1 MKRRM
6 FLSLSLLVCV
16 GLLTGCKQDV
26 KSAERGPVKV
36 VTEKVAA
43 TVIDGGQGFS
53 GTVEEENGASLSFAT
68 AGTVSKIYVSEGQ
81 MVAQGALL
89 AEVDPVTA
97 QNAYDGALATR
108 EQAEDAYARMKQLH
122 DAGSLP
128 EIQWIEVQS
137 KLKQAVAAEQIA
149 RKGLNDCKLYAP
161 FGGFVAQK
169 LVEVGQNAMPGV
181 PVLKLVKIGQVKVKI
196 AVPETEIASVRK
208 GDKVAITVQ
217 ALGGKKF
224 EGTVAEK
231 GVEAN
236 ALSRSYDVKVAVA
249 NPQNELLP
257 GMVCNAFL
265 GEAASQQ
272 AIVLPSHV
280 VLLDSDNRTFVWLN
294 VGGKAVKRYVTI
306 GEQTA
311 RGVVVSSGLAAGD
324 AVITEGWQKV
334 SEGMAVEG

>member
-1 MKRRM
+1 M

-43 TVIDGGQGFS
+43 TTLDGGQGFS

>member
-1 MKRRM
+1 M

-43 TVIDGGQGFS
+43 TTLDGGQGFS

-217 ALGGKKF
+217 ALGGKNF

-236 ALSRSYDVKVAVA
+236 ALSRSYEVKVAVA

-265 GEAASQQ
+265 GKAADRH